1 MRRRHYPKAP
11 SKRQRNYLRYL
22 ERACDMEPAVG
33 LSLAAASNRIDFLES
48 TYRIIYDRQPA
59 MR

>member
-1 MRRRHYPKAP
+1 MAKRHHPKAP

-22 ERACDMEPAVG
+22 ERACDTEPAAG
-33 LSLAAASNRIDFLES
+33 LDRASTSHQIDELERN
-48 TYRIIYDRQPA
+48 YRIIYDRQPA